1 MPIKTVFPAAAL
13 HLVLGGLLACVS
25 AQADENVIYK
35 QIKPDGTVFYTD
47 KPNSKA
53 RTEKQLKMPASISN
67 PITSSSGSSAFGP
80 AFSVGLPAPGTV
92 ISLPNLPPLPGSFS
106 GVTPSPASTIK
117 AASDQGARDKTN
129 LEQVKEK
136 KAAAQT
142 NYDAAVAAQQA
153 GQHAIAG
160 ERNRNKNGTFRMNE
174 NYTKRQAE
182 LEQNVKKAEQEL
194 KASK

>member
-1 MPIKTVFPAAAL
+1 MSIKTVFPAAAL
-13 HLVLGGLLACVS
+13 HLALGGLLACAS

-53 RTEKQLKMPASISN
+53 RTEKQLKMVVPISN
-67 PITSSSGSSAFGP
+67 PIVSSSGSNAAGP
-80 AFSVGLPAPGTV
+80 AFSVGLPVPGTV
-92 ISLPNLPPLPGSFS
+92 ISVPNLPPLPGSFS
-106 GVTPSPASTIK
+106 SAAPLPTSTSR
-117 AASDQGARDKTN
+117 AASDQGVHDKTN

-160 ERNRNKNGTFRMNE
+160 ERNKNKNGTFRMNE

-182 LEQNVKKAEQEL
+182 LETNVKQAEQEL